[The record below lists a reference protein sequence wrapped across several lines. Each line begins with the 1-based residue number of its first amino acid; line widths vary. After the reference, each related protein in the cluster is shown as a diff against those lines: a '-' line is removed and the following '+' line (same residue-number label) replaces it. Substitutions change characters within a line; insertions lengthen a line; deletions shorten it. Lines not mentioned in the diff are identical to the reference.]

1 MAKSETTIVDFE
13 QLLAPISEER
23 PTGIDIRE
31 DESPTSAYYEI
42 KDARNAARADERN
55 QAAIPEVERQES
67 QHWKSILELAPRIL
81 TEQAKDLEVAAWYT
95 EALLRKHGL
104 AGLRDGFQLIN
115 DLISNFWDDLYPQE
129 DEDGVETKIAP
140 IAGLFG
146 LSSPGTLA
154 QPINCTPIT
163 DPSKE
168 KFFAAWQYLQAQNLS
183 RAPDAKTRN
192 KRIKDG
198 ATDY

>member
-104 AGLRDGFQLIN
+104 AGL
-115 DLISNFWDDLYPQE
+115 
-129 DEDGVETKIAP
+129 A
-140 IAGLFG
+140 
-146 LSSPGTLA
+146 
-154 QPINCTPIT
+154 
-163 DPSKE
+163 
-168 KFFAAWQYLQAQNLS
+168 
-183 RAPDAKTRN
+183 
-192 KRIKDG
+192 
-198 ATDY
+198 